1 MLRSLEEGVEMEH
14 IITNLLRNFEEGKIN
29 RRQLV
34 RSLTVAASAA
44 AAVGV
49 TPSAFADEGTLKT
62 IGINHISYRV
72 ANYGKSRDFYSGLL
86 GLKVS
91 NDSGT
96 KCRLTV
102 GDIGIVVQPGENEV
116 TRRTPMIDHIA
127 YTVDASMDQ
136 IRAAVKRRGVTAEHG
151 LNHPPSKTASSTPE
165 GGVQVKDPDGFHVT
179 LVPKK

>member
-1 MLRSLEEGVEMEH
+1 MEH
-14 IITNLLRNFEEGKIN
+14 IITNLLKNFEEGKIN

-34 RSLTVAASAA
+34 RSLSLAA
-44 AAVGV
+44 AAAGA
-49 TPSAFADEGTLKT
+49 TQSAIADEGTLKT

-72 ANYGKSRDFYSGLL
+72 ANYAKSRDFYSGLL

-102 GDIGIVVQPGENEV
+102 GDIGIVVQPGEDDR
-116 TRRTPMIDHIA
+116 TKRTPLIDHIA
-127 YTVDASMDQ
+127 YTIDGSMDQ
-136 IRAAVKRRGVTAEHG
+136 IRDAVKRRGVTAEHG
-151 LNHPPSKTASSTPE
+151 INHPAPKNGASKPE

>member
-1 MLRSLEEGVEMEH
+1 MEH
-14 IITNLLRNFEEGKIN
+14 IITGLLRNFEEGKIN

-49 TPSAFADEGTLKT
+49 APPVSADEGTLKT

-72 ANYGKSRDFYSGLL
+72 ANYSKSRDFYAGLL

-102 GDIGIVVQPGENEV
+102 GDIGIVVQPGEDEV

-127 YTVDASMDQ
+127 YTVDASKGQ
-136 IRAAVKRRGVTAEHG
+136 ILAALKRRGVRAEHD
-151 LNHPPSKTASSTPE
+151 LNHPLPKTANSKPE

-179 LVPKK
+179 LSPKK